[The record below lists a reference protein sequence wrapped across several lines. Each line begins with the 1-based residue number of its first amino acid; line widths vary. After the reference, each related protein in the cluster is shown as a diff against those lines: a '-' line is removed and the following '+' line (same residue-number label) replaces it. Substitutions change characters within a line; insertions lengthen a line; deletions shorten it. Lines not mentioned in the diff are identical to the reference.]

1 MMTNAE
7 IEEMGFDDA
16 DYLAYRWGGSAV
28 FLYRWN
34 GDIGV
39 GVVPG
44 ATDCVFEEDGEL
56 YVRIW
61 LPDTGV
67 AEWYDKEWLV
77 ENVCAV
83 ALGVLEVDG
92 DLDESVAHSVGYR
105 VQVATDAFDQRG
117 FLATVYARLGGGWTY
132 SGGGLSVRQALLEY
146 GIVDKDF
153 IPRARRRGRGLKR
166 QQERERAEF
175 EEAQEQQYWEQQE
188 RERGDDAC
196 GAVPGYGGD
205 VPGYGGDVP
214 GYGGDVPDY
223 GGDVPDYGG
232 SDGGTDSDTSGTD
245 SDTSG
250 SGTGSNAESSSVGGT
265 DVGGG
270 SDAGYGSAGD
280 DAGDTRLEYE
290 RGWAAGYAAGCGA
303 E

>member
-1 MMTNAE
+1 MLSNRE
-7 IEEMGFDDA
+7 IEEMEFDDA

-44 ATDCVFEEDGEL
+44 MTDCVFEEDGKL

-61 LPDTGV
+61 LPDGGV
-67 AEWYDKEWLV
+67 AEWYDHEWLV
-77 ENVCAV
+77 ENVSSV

-92 DLDESVAHSVGYR
+92 ELDESVAHGVGYR
-105 VQVATDAFDQRG
+105 VQVATNARDHRG
-117 FLATVYARLGGGWTY
+117 FLATVYERVGGGGWAY
-132 SGGGLSVRQALLEY
+132 SNGGLSVRQALLEY
-146 GIVDKDF
+146 GIVDRDLA
-153 IPRARRRGRGLKR
+153 PRTRRRGRGLKR

-175 EEAQEQQYWEQQE
+175 EGAQEQQYWEQQE
-188 RERGDDAC
+188 RERGDDAR
-196 GAVPGYGGD
+196 GD
-205 VPGYGGDVP
+205 VPDYGGDVP

-250 SGTGSNAESSSVGGT
+250 SGTGSDAEGSSVGGT